1 MWVDGPHNSIL
12 PRHFRV
18 YRVVHVLVL
27 VGELRF
33 EGGCAAPFHL
43 RLESL
48 QFGLTPIV
56 FMDKRNAILINAH
69 CPAEV
74 AKLATGTVRSGVV
87 SSTGAE

>member
-27 VGELRF
+27 VGELRL
-33 EGGCAAPFHL
+33 EGGCAAPLHL

-48 QFGLTPIV
+48 
-56 FMDKRNAILINAH
+56 
-69 CPAEV
+69 
-74 AKLATGTVRSGVV
+74 
-87 SSTGAE
+87 